1 MASDRQMRVCD
12 VQSALGHLRRRKPG
26 KQPRQLLGDE
36 LLVETG
42 DGFVSHVRGS
52 VDVVLLDLPRHLP
65 IAVRVKLFDPEAVS
79 IS

>member
-1 MASDRQMRVCD
+1 MASDRQVRVRY
-12 VQSALGHLRRRKPG
+12 VQAALGHLRRRKPG

-42 DGFVSHVRGS
+42 DGFVSHAGGS

-65 IAVRVKLFDPEAVS
+65 IWIGVELVAYPTTLS
-79 IS
+79 